1 MSRNKIAGVLLS
13 LLSAAVLVGCGNGV
27 GQPGL
32 TGNGSPASGGG
43 ADGGSA
49 IAPGAT
55 SEPRQVSGFT
65 GVKLSTSGELRI
77 SHTGTE
83 SLTIEAEAAVL
94 PKLTSEVVDG
104 KLLLGIKPNESYSTR
119 VPVVY
124 KLTVKDLTS
133 LAVAGSGKAID
144 TQITGDRFELDLDG
158 SGDITAGGTVRE
170 LIAKVTG
177 SGDLKADALVA
188 NVGSVVLD
196 GSGDAT
202 VKVSDKLDAKV
213 SGSGSLTYLGNPALT
228 KDVRGSGDIT
238 KG

>member
-1 MSRNKIAGVLLS
+1 MSRNRIAGVLLS
-13 LLSAAVLVGCGNGV
+13 LVSAAVLAGCGNGV
-27 GQPGL
+27 GAPGL
-32 TGNGSPASGGG
+32 TGNASPASGG
-43 ADGGSA
+43 ADTGSQ
-49 IAPGAT
+49 IAAGAT
-55 SEPRQVSGFT
+55 SEPRQVGGFT

-133 LAVAGSGKAID
+133 LAVAGSGEAID
-144 TQITGDRFELDLDG
+144 TQIKGDKFEIELDG

-170 LIAKVTG
+170 LVAKVAG
-177 SGDLKADALVA
+177 SGDLKAEALAA
-188 NVGSVVLD
+188 NVGNVVVD

-213 SGSGSLTYLGNPALT
+213 NGSGSLNYLGDPVLT
-228 KDVRGSGDIT
+228 KDIRGSGDIT